1 MMKKKKKHTFL
12 NIGTSSILL
21 VFVLLCLV
29 TFAILSIVNANM
41 DYQLSKKNADHTR
54 AYYQADL
61 TAKQELA
68 EIDDILYS
76 AYKSQTFSDAAS
88 YYSYVIKLL
97 SDAGDYTFDQDYS
110 TPRMYF
116 KVPIAD
122 NQILNVTLEL
132 QFPSKTGEQFYRVVT
147 WNSQSD
153 STWEPESNVPVFNGS
168 FESEF

>member
-41 DYQLSKKNADHTR
+41 DYQLSKKNAEHTR

-61 TAKQELA
+61 KAKQELA

-76 AYKSQTFSDAAS
+76 EYKSQSFSDAES
-88 YYSYVIKLL
+88 YYTHVIKVL
-97 SDAGDYTFDQDYS
+97 SDAGTYTFDRDLS
-110 TPRMYF
+110 SPRMYYE
-116 KVPIAD
+116 VPITE

-132 QFPSKTGEQFYRVVT
+132 HFPTQTGEHFYRIIT

-153 STWEPESNVPVFNGS
+153 SSWEPESNVPVFNGS

>member
-41 DYQLSKKNADHTR
+41 DYQLSKKNAEHTS
-54 AYYQADL
+54 AYYQADQK
-61 TAKQELA
+61 AKQELA

-76 AYKSQTFSDAAS
+76 EYKSQTFSDAES
-88 YYSYVIKLL
+88 YYTHVIKVL
-97 SDAGDYTFDQDYS
+97 SDAGTYTFDQDHS
-110 TPRMYF
+110 TPRIYYQ
-116 KVPIAD
+116 VPITD

-132 QFPSKTGEQFYRVVT
+132 HFPTQTGEQFYRILT

-153 STWEPESNVPVFNGS
+153 SRWEPESNVPVFNGS